1 MDYCNKAMEFKYQ
14 ENCENVDWEEIP
26 LLLSQ
31 VGMSSTTT
39 DRHRLSFENSYAVV
53 FVFDQEELI
62 ACGRMISDGV
72 RQAAIYDVA
81 VKSDYQGQNIGTEI
95 MKRLLLKASD
105 CNVILY
111 ASPGKEDFYRKLNFK
126 KMKTGMA
133 LFANAER
140 MENSEFVE
148 N

>member
-1 MDYCNKAMEFKYQ
+1 MEFRYQ
-14 ENCENVDWEEIP
+14 EICENIEWKEVP

-31 VGMSSTTT
+31 VGMSTTT
-39 DRHRLSFENSYAVV
+39 ADKHRLSFENSYAVV
-53 FVFDQEELI
+53 FVFDQDRLI

-72 RQAAIYDVA
+72 RQAAVYDVA
-81 VKSDYQGQNIGTEI
+81 VNPTYQGRKIGKEI
-95 MKRLLLKASD
+95 MNRLLAKASG

-133 LFANAER
+133 LFANSER
-140 MENSEFVE
+140 MKNSDFVE
-148 N
+148 E